1 MTRRILAVL
10 IILFALSAQL
20 QAQHTV
26 SGIVSDKADVTLLHE
41 GVNIYIPEL
50 NKSDVS
56 KEGGTYILTNVGIGT
71 VHIRFSK
78 EGYQTEVR
86 TISTSDSA
94 VVVNVELVK
103 SILSP
108 DITSQTSYHGQLPE
122 NTILPVN
129 VYSSKELTKHGSI
142 DVLSSLAYNPE
153 SEVISDGPGNTHVSI
168 HGSGINR
175 VAYFEEGTKL
185 ENNFWDNYYS
195 PGINFNGIEN
205 IEVVTGPATSVLGAG
220 SFGAILMHDERTP
233 VTGKKTGDVKIRFN
247 SNTLGLDG
255 QAGFKGSSAKGLFY
269 SLRFGVQSQTSY
281 IQGGDSIKVV
291 NTEERPFASNSKFNA
306 SDVKATIGL
315 NKKWGMSKITLSS
328 LTQKNGLISIP
339 EEAQNLA
346 DGIERE
352 REISIPYQEL
362 QNNLFRSNTTLF
374 AKRSLFAIDLSY
386 QSNQNKTYSNN
397 FENVMENTD
406 GLDLSAF
413 NYNVRYTSNPLKKYS
428 FSLGTNGSSKEIK
441 NKGTFSRIPDAKEMN
456 QGGYVNLNYKWKRIL
471 IQGAAQVVMK
481 DLELE
486 TYKGMN
492 DTSSSRPAINFK
504 DDYMSV
510 NSSGSISYQPL
521 KFLSFRIGASSGTE
535 TPNYLQLANYS
546 LHERMNRFEIGNL
559 KLKQESNLQF
569 DIKVKLEFPSIAVEV
584 NGFSNMINDYIFA
597 FDSGID
603 TILPVDSNRV
613 DTFNVF
619 RYDQSDATIN
629 GLEMRVTINPPTA
642 KWIKLQ
648 LSYSRIE
655 GKFKGAGYLPDIPA
669 DKLTAALTLKSE
681 KMNYL
686 YKPFLTVAARNYSER
701 VNIAFSE
708 KSNESYFLL
717 DFHLGGSF
725 RWGNQFFDISVSANN
740 ILNTNFYNQY
750 SLLRNLG
757 TSGVSDM
764 GRNVS
769 VQLHIPFG
777 LGK

>member
-195 PGINFNGIEN
+195 PGINFNGSEN

-220 SFGAILMHDERTP
+220 SFGAILLHDERTP

-428 FSLGTNGSSKEIK
+428 FSLGTNGSSKEVK
-441 NKGTFSRIPDAKEMN
+441 NKGTFSRIPDSKEMN
-456 QGGYVNLNYKWKRIL
+456 QGGYVNLNYKWKRFL

-569 DIKVKLEFPSIAVEV
+569 DLRVKVEFPAIAVEV

-686 YKPFLTVAARNYSER
+686 YKPFLTFAARNYSER

>member
-41 GVNIYIPEL
+41 GVTIYIPEL

-220 SFGAILMHDERTP
+220 SFGAILLHDERTP

-386 QSNQNKTYSNN
+386 QSNQNKTYRNN

-428 FSLGTNGSSKEIK
+428 FSLGTNGSSKEVK
-441 NKGTFSRIPDAKEMN
+441 NKGTFSRIPDSKEMN
-456 QGGYVNLNYKWKRIL
+456 QGGYVNLNYKWKRFL

-569 DIKVKLEFPSIAVEV
+569 DLRVKVEFPAIAFEV

-686 YKPFLTVAARNYSER
+686 YKPFLTFAARNYSER

>member
-1 MTRRILAVL
+1 MTRRILPVL

-41 GVNIYIPEL
+41 GVTIYIPEL

-142 DVLSSLAYNPE
+142 DILSSLAYNPE

-220 SFGAILMHDERTP
+220 SFGAILLHDERTP

-428 FSLGTNGSSKEIK
+428 FSLGTNGSSKEVK
-441 NKGTFSRIPDAKEMN
+441 NKGTFSRIPDSKEMN
-456 QGGYVNLNYKWKRIL
+456 QGGYVNLNYKWKRFL

-504 DDYMSV
+504 DDYMSI

-569 DIKVKLEFPSIAVEV
+569 DLRVKVEFPAIAVEV

-686 YKPFLTVAARNYSER
+686 YKPFLTFAARNYSER

>member
-41 GVNIYIPEL
+41 GVTIYIPEL

-185 ENNFWDNYYS
+185 ENNFWDNYSS

-220 SFGAILMHDERTP
+220 SFGAILLHDERTP

-428 FSLGTNGSSKEIK
+428 FSLGTNGSSKEVK

-456 QGGYVNLNYKWKRIL
+456 QGGYVNLNYKWKRFL

-569 DIKVKLEFPSIAVEV
+569 DLRVKVEFPAIAVEV

-686 YKPFLTVAARNYSER
+686 YKPFLTFAARNYSER

>member
-1 MTRRILAVL
+1 MTRRILPVL

-41 GVNIYIPEL
+41 GVTIYIPEL

-142 DVLSSLAYNPE
+142 DILSSLAYNPE

-220 SFGAILMHDERTP
+220 SFGAILLHDERTP

-428 FSLGTNGSSKEIK
+428 FSLGTNGSSKEVK
-441 NKGTFSRIPDAKEMN
+441 NKGTFSRIPDSKEMN
-456 QGGYVNLNYKWKRIL
+456 QGGYVNLNYKWKRFL

-569 DIKVKLEFPSIAVEV
+569 DLRVKVEFPAIAVEV

-686 YKPFLTVAARNYSER
+686 YKPFLTFAARNYSER

>member
-1 MTRRILAVL
+1 MTRRILPVL

-41 GVNIYIPEL
+41 GVTIYIPEL

-142 DVLSSLAYNPE
+142 DILSSLAYNPE

-220 SFGAILMHDERTP
+220 SFGAILLHDERTP

-386 QSNQNKTYSNN
+386 QSNQNKTYRNN

-456 QGGYVNLNYKWKRIL
+456 QGGYVNLNYKWKRFL

-569 DIKVKLEFPSIAVEV
+569 DLRVKVEFPAIAFEV

-686 YKPFLTVAARNYSER
+686 YKPFLTFAARNYSER

>member
-1 MTRRILAVL
+1 MTRRILPVL

-41 GVNIYIPEL
+41 GVTIYIPEL
-50 NKSDVS
+50 NKSDFS

-142 DVLSSLAYNPE
+142 DILSSLAYNPE

-220 SFGAILMHDERTP
+220 SFGAILLHDERTP

-428 FSLGTNGSSKEIK
+428 FSLGTNGSSKEVK
-441 NKGTFSRIPDAKEMN
+441 NKGTFSRIPDSKEMN
-456 QGGYVNLNYKWKRIL
+456 QGGYVNLNYKWKRFL

-569 DIKVKLEFPSIAVEV
+569 DLRVKVEFPAIAVEV

-686 YKPFLTVAARNYSER
+686 YKPFLTFAARNYSER